1 MELDLI
7 PVSAAKRV
15 ANRTIAN
22 RLIAMRRDAAF
33 FDGDRQNGY
42 GGYVYD
48 GRQAETAR
56 RFCEHYS
63 LDNASSVMQVQCEK
77 GFLLYEFLQLNPL
90 MRVRGTENSIYA
102 LSEAIRRV
110 GSMRF
115 AQPTENPFKD
125 KEFDL
130 VIALGVVYALTL
142 TDAVKCL
149 QETERVGR
157 HGYVTLAAYETL
169 ADLELFRRWT
179 LLGTTILK
187 RDEWLEVMR
196 HAGYRGDYSFVT
208 AHTLGLCES

>member
-1 MELDLI
+1 MEIDLI
-7 PVSAAKRV
+7 PVSNAKRI

-22 RLIAMRRDAAF
+22 RLIAMRRGAEF
-33 FDGDRQNGY
+33 FDGNRQNGY

-48 GRQAETAR
+48 GRQGPIAA
-56 RFCEHYS
+56 RFCGHYGLS
-63 LDNASSVMQVQCEK
+63 NASSVLQIQCEK
-77 GFLLYEFLQLNPL
+77 GFLLYGFLQLYPL
-90 MRVRGTENSIYA
+90 MRVRGTENSTYA
-102 LSEAIRRV
+102 LAEAIRRV

-130 VIALGVVYALTL
+130 VIALGVVYSLTL
-142 TDAVKCL
+142 IDAVKCL

-169 ADLELFRRWT
+169 DDLELFRKWT

-187 RDEWLEVMR
+187 RDEWLEVMK
-196 HAGYRGDYSFVT
+196 HAGYHGDYSFVT
-208 AHTLGLCES
+208 AQKLGLCES